1 MNVIN
6 IILICTLIV
15 SVIIML
21 YFVFKGE
28 RPIKNILLNVLIT
41 WVVWAVL
48 NNTAFLTGIS
58 IPLNWYTFLGC
69 SAYGIPGMAGLIF
82 LCTIFGL

>member
-6 IILICTLIV
+6 IILICVLVV

-21 YFVFKGE
+21 YFAFKGE
-28 RPIKNILLNVLIT
+28 HPIKNIILNILIT

-58 IPLNWYTFLGC
+58 IPLNWYTLLGC